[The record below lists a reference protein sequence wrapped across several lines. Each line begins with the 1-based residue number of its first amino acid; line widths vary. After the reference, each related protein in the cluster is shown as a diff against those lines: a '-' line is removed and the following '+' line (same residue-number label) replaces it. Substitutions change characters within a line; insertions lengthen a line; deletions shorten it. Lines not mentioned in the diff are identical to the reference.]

1 MQEKE
6 DIEQIKI
13 AKNETP
19 EEIKK
24 ENRNSNEEKAK
35 NKETIKQIKK
45 QQNNKRIRRIVVIIF
60 IVLFAITSCVVMR
73 GNYLEHK
80 ELGEQYVQEL
90 LTNYKVKYSVMAI
103 IFVFLYFLIYMTNRG
118 IKKGLREF
126 FDREKRE
133 MPKLPNKSL
142 ALIISVITSVIAS
155 NSLVQNIILGMSNVS
170 FGKTESIFGLDIGYY
185 FFQKPLID
193 QILNYVFWLII
204 GMTVYM
210 ALYYVIVFNRYFDGI
225 DGLML
230 RESLFIKKILRNV
243 MLIAIIFG
251 IGTILNTQNILFG
264 KITTIENTATTRFD
278 GVSSNIELTGASYTD
293 TTIKRWGYTIYGIVI
308 IICVGIAIKY
318 FKQKNTQKV
327 LKSLAIIPIYLV
339 CLFVVMIGFNLIFVT
354 PNKLD
359 KEKEN
364 ISNNIE
370 STKNAYGIDVNENS
384 LEYSGTITEQEV
396 KNNDKIINNIPLVSK
411 ESILATVKEKQTGTG
426 YYTYRQANL
435 AKYKIDE
442 RDQLVYV
449 SPREIVNSGRTYT
462 NKTYEYTHGI
472 GQIVTSA
479 TNTTEEGDIQ
489 YLQKDVS
496 GKDDKLNTERQQI
509 YFGLETNDTI
519 ATNAKNK
526 KEYDYTDE
534 LGNEYTSS
542 YQGQA
547 GLTLSFGDKL
557 ILALRKGDIKLA
569 FSGEMTEDSKILIN
583 RNIIKRAKKA
593 MPYLL
598 YDDEPYTVVTNDGK
612 IKWVLDA
619 YTISSNYPY
628 SQYTNI
634 EYNNKKQKI
643 NYIKNSI
650 KVIIDAY
657 DGTIDYYITDK
668 TDPIAMAYNN
678 TYKNLFKEEIP
689 EDIASHLTYPKYL
702 YKVQAELLKSYHNAK
717 ADILYRA
724 DDIWDFAKYNNN
736 KVTKS
741 TGGILEPYYAMVQ
754 VDGKVEVGLIQV
766 YTPNQKQNLISYLI
780 GTTENGTYKLHL
792 YKFSQDSNVVG
803 PIQLEKQI
811 EQDDAISKEIE
822 TLNTTG
828 AKVTKSM
835 VVIPIGNTI
844 LYVEPIYQT
853 KLNESKIPLLKKVV
867 VSSGNKVAIGDTLEK
882 ALENL
887 LSTYA
892 VDIKIEDTENMQ
904 GLIEAIIKAN
914 NNLTES
920 NENDDWEM
928 IGKDLKRL
936 QELIKSLEMM
946 NEEQN
951 KKEEKQTNS
960 LNATNMVNVNNTT
973 NTTQK

>member
-1 MQEKE
+1 MQE
-6 DIEQIKI
+6 
-13 AKNETP
+13 NEKLEKQNTP
-19 EEIKK
+19 EEK
-24 ENRNSNEEKAK
+24 NSTSQ
-35 NKETIKQIKK
+35 ETKK
-45 QQNNKRIRRIVVIIF
+45 QQNNKKIRRIIVIAFLI
-60 IVLFAITSCVVMR
+60 LFAILSYIIMR
-73 GNYLEHK
+73 GSYLEYK
-80 ELGEQYVQEL
+80 ELGQEYVQEF
-90 LTNYKVKYSVMAI
+90 LTNYKVKYSIMVI
-103 IFVFLYFLIYMTNRG
+103 SFIFLYFLIYITNKG
-118 IKKGLREF
+118 IKKGLKEF
-126 FDREKRE
+126 FDSEKKE

-142 ALIISVITSVIAS
+142 ALIISAITSAFVS
-155 NSLVQNIILGMSNVS
+155 NTLVQKVILGLSNTS
-170 FGKTESIFGLDIGYY
+170 FGKTESVFGLDIGYY

-193 QILNYVFWLII
+193 QILTYVFWLVI
-204 GMTVYM
+204 GLTLYM
-210 ALYYVIVFNRYFDGI
+210 ALYYIIVFNRYFNGVDRTI
-225 DGLML
+225 L
-230 RESLFIKKILRNV
+230 RESTFIKKILRNI
-243 MLIAIIFG
+243 MIIAIIFG

-264 KITTIENTATTRFD
+264 KIVTVENSATTRFD
-278 GVSSNIELTGASYTD
+278 GVSSNLELTGASYTD
-293 TTIKRWGYTIYGIVI
+293 TTIKRWGYTIFGILI

-327 LKSLAIIPIYLV
+327 LKSLCIIPIYLV
-339 CLFVVMIGFNLIFVT
+339 ILFVIMVGYSLIFVT
-354 PNKLD
+354 SNRLD
-359 KEKEN
+359 KEKVN

-370 STKNAYGIDVNENS
+370 STKDAYGIDVNENS
-384 LEYSGTITEQEV
+384 LEYTGTITEQEV
-396 KNNDKIINNIPLVSK
+396 NTNQNLINNIPLISK
-411 ESILATVKEKQTGTG
+411 ESVLATVKENQTGTG

-435 AKYKIDE
+435 SKYTIDGKE
-442 RDQLVYV
+442 QLVYI

-472 GQIVTSA
+472 GQIITSA
-479 TNTTEEGDIQ
+479 TKTSENGDIQ
-489 YLQKDVS
+489 YIQKDVS
-496 GKDDKLNTERQQI
+496 GKDDKLNTEKQQI
-509 YFGLETNDTI
+509 YFGLETNEII

-542 YQGQA
+542 YDGQA
-547 GLTLSFGDKL
+547 GLTLNFTDRL

-569 FSGEMTEDSKILIN
+569 FSGEITENSKILLN

-598 YDDEPYTVVTNDGK
+598 YDDEPYTVVTDDGK

-628 SQYTNI
+628 SQYTSI

-643 NYIKNSI
+643 NYIKNSV

-657 DGTIDYYITDK
+657 DGTVDYYITDK
-668 TDPIAMAYNN
+668 TDPIIMAYNN
-678 TYKNLFKEEIP
+678 TYKGLFKEEIP
-689 EDIASHLTYPKYL
+689 EDISKHLTYPKYL

-717 ADILYRA
+717 PDILYRA
-724 DDIWDFAKYNNN
+724 DDIWDFAKYNNS

-741 TGGILEPYYAMVQ
+741 TGGILEPYYAMVEIN
-754 VDGKVEVGLIQV
+754 GKNELGLIQI
-766 YTPNQKQNLISYLI
+766 YTPNEKQNLISYLV
-780 GTTENGTYKLHL
+780 GTTENGKNKLHL

-811 EQDDAISKEIE
+811 EQDEAISKEIE

-828 AKVTKSM
+828 TKVTKSM
-835 VVIPIGNTI
+835 IVVPLENTV

-853 KLNESKIPLLKKVV
+853 KLNESKIPVLKKVV
-867 VSSGNKVAIGDTLEK
+867 VSSGNKIAIGDTIQK

-892 VDIKIEDTENMQ
+892 VDIEIENTESLQ

-928 IGKDLKRL
+928 MGRDLKRL
-936 QELIKSLEMM
+936 QELIKSLETM

-951 KKEEKQTNS
+951 KKEEKQSDLNTVNQTNS
-960 LNATNMVNVNNTT
+960 VNNTT
-973 NTTQK
+973 H

>member
-1 MQEKE
+1 MQE
-6 DIEQIKI
+6 
-13 AKNETP
+13 NEKLEKQNTP
-19 EEIKK
+19 EEK
-24 ENRNSNEEKAK
+24 NSTSQ
-35 NKETIKQIKK
+35 ETKK
-45 QQNNKRIRRIVVIIF
+45 QQNNKKIRRIIVIAFLI
-60 IVLFAITSCVVMR
+60 LFAILSYIIMR
-73 GNYLEHK
+73 GSYLEYK
-80 ELGEQYVQEL
+80 ELGQEYVQEF
-90 LTNYKVKYSVMAI
+90 LTNYKVKYSIMVI
-103 IFVFLYFLIYMTNRG
+103 SFIFLYFLIYITNKG
-118 IKKGLREF
+118 IKKGLKEF
-126 FDREKRE
+126 FDSEKKE

-142 ALIISVITSVIAS
+142 ALIISAITSAFVS
-155 NSLVQNIILGMSNVS
+155 NTLVQKVILGLSNTS
-170 FGKTESIFGLDIGYY
+170 FGKTESVFGLDIGYY

-193 QILNYVFWLII
+193 QILTYVFWLVI
-204 GMTVYM
+204 GLTLYM
-210 ALYYVIVFNRYFDGI
+210 ALYYIIVFNRYFDGVDRTI
-225 DGLML
+225 L
-230 RESLFIKKILRNV
+230 RESTFIKKILRNI
-243 MLIAIIFG
+243 MIIAIIFG

-264 KITTIENTATTRFD
+264 KIVTVENSATTRFD
-278 GVSSNIELTGASYTD
+278 GVSSNLELTGASYTD
-293 TTIKRWGYTIYGIVI
+293 TTIKRWGYIIFGILI

-327 LKSLAIIPIYLV
+327 LKSLCIIPIYLV
-339 CLFVVMIGFNLIFVT
+339 ILFVIMVGYSLIFVT
-354 PNKLD
+354 SNRLD
-359 KEKEN
+359 KEKVN

-370 STKNAYGIDVNENS
+370 STKDAYGIDVNENS
-384 LEYSGTITEQEV
+384 LEYTGTITEQEV
-396 KNNDKIINNIPLVSK
+396 NTNQNLINNIPLISK
-411 ESILATVKEKQTGTG
+411 ESVLATVKENQTGTG

-435 AKYKIDE
+435 AKYTIDGKE
-442 RDQLVYV
+442 QLVYI

-472 GQIVTSA
+472 GQIITSA
-479 TNTTEEGDIQ
+479 TKTSENGDIQ
-489 YLQKDVS
+489 YIQKDVS
-496 GKDDKLNTERQQI
+496 GKDDKLNTEKQQI
-509 YFGLETNDTI
+509 YFGLETNEII

-542 YQGQA
+542 YDGQA
-547 GLTLSFGDKL
+547 GLTLNFTDRL

-569 FSGEMTEDSKILIN
+569 FSGEITENSKILLN

-598 YDDEPYTVVTNDGK
+598 YDDEPYTVVTDDGK

-628 SQYTNI
+628 SQYTSI

-643 NYIKNSI
+643 NYIKNSV

-657 DGTIDYYITDK
+657 DGTVDYYITDK
-668 TDPIAMAYNN
+668 TDPIIMAYNN
-678 TYKNLFKEEIP
+678 TYKGLFKEEIP
-689 EDIASHLTYPKYL
+689 EDISKHLTYPKYL

-717 ADILYRA
+717 PDILYRA
-724 DDIWDFAKYNNN
+724 DDIWDFAKYNNS

-741 TGGILEPYYAMVQ
+741 TGGILEPYYAMVEIN
-754 VDGKVEVGLIQV
+754 GKNELGLIQI
-766 YTPNQKQNLISYLI
+766 YTPNEKQNLISYLV
-780 GTTENGTYKLHL
+780 GTTENGKNKLHL

-811 EQDDAISKEIE
+811 EQDEAISKEIE

-828 AKVTKSM
+828 TKVTKSM
-835 VVIPIGNTI
+835 IVVPLENTV

-853 KLNESKIPLLKKVV
+853 KLNESKIPVLKKVV
-867 VSSGNKVAIGDTLEK
+867 VSSGNKIAIGDTIQK

-892 VDIKIEDTENMQ
+892 VDIEIENTESLQ

-928 IGKDLKRL
+928 MGRDLKRL
-936 QELIKSLEMM
+936 QELIKSLETM

-951 KKEEKQTNS
+951 KKEEKQSNLNTVNQTNS
-960 LNATNMVNVNNTT
+960 VNNTT
-973 NTTQK
+973 H

>member
-35 NKETIKQIKK
+35 AKENIKQIKK

-73 GNYLEHK
+73 GNYLEYK

-126 FDREKRE
+126 FDREKIE

-142 ALIISVITSVIAS
+142 ALIISAITSVIAS

-193 QILNYVFWLII
+193 QILNYGFWLII

-264 KITTIENTATTRFD
+264 KIATIENTATTRFD

-442 RDQLVYV
+442 REQLVYV

-780 GTTENGTYKLHL
+780 GTTENGMNKLHL

-892 VDIKIEDTENMQ
+892 VDIKIENTENMQ

>member
-1 MQEKE
+1 MQE
-6 DIEQIKI
+6 
-13 AKNETP
+13 NEKLEKQNTP
-19 EEIKK
+19 EEK
-24 ENRNSNEEKAK
+24 NSTSQK
-35 NKETIKQIKK
+35 TKK
-45 QQNNKRIRRIVVIIF
+45 QQNNKKIRRIIVIAFLI
-60 IVLFAITSCVVMR
+60 LFAILSYIIMR
-73 GNYLEHK
+73 GSYLEYK
-80 ELGEQYVQEL
+80 ELGQDYVQEF
-90 LTNYKVKYSVMAI
+90 LTNYKVKYSIMVI
-103 IFVFLYFLIYMTNRG
+103 SFIFLYFLIYITNKG
-118 IKKGLREF
+118 IKKGLKEF
-126 FDREKRE
+126 FDSEKKE

-142 ALIISVITSVIAS
+142 ALIISAITSAFVS
-155 NSLVQNIILGMSNVS
+155 NTLVQKVILGLSNTS
-170 FGKTESIFGLDIGYY
+170 FGKTESVFGLDIGYY

-193 QILNYVFWLII
+193 QILTYVFWLVI
-204 GMTVYM
+204 GLTLYM
-210 ALYYVIVFNRYFDGI
+210 ALYYIIVFNRYFDGVDRTI
-225 DGLML
+225 L
-230 RESLFIKKILRNV
+230 RESTFIKKILRNI
-243 MLIAIIFG
+243 MIIAIIFG

-264 KITTIENTATTRFD
+264 KIVTVENSATTRFD
-278 GVSSNIELTGASYTD
+278 GVSSNLELTGASYTD
-293 TTIKRWGYTIYGIVI
+293 TTIKRWGYTIFGILI

-327 LKSLAIIPIYLV
+327 LKSLCIIPIYLV
-339 CLFVVMIGFNLIFVT
+339 ILFVIMVGYSLIFVT
-354 PNKLD
+354 SNRLD
-359 KEKEN
+359 KEKVN

-370 STKNAYGIDVNENS
+370 STKDAYGIDVNENS
-384 LEYSGTITEQEV
+384 LEYTGTITEQEV
-396 KNNDKIINNIPLVSK
+396 NTNQNLINNIPLISK
-411 ESILATVKEKQTGTG
+411 ESVLATVKENQTGTG

-435 AKYKIDE
+435 AKYTIDGKE
-442 RDQLVYV
+442 QLVYI

-472 GQIVTSA
+472 GQIITSA
-479 TNTTEEGDIQ
+479 TKTSENGDIQ
-489 YLQKDVS
+489 YIQKDVS
-496 GKDDKLNTERQQI
+496 GKDDKLNTEKQQI
-509 YFGLETNDTI
+509 YFGLETNEII

-542 YQGQA
+542 YDGQA
-547 GLTLSFGDKL
+547 GLTLNFTDRL

-569 FSGEMTEDSKILIN
+569 FSGEITENSKILLN

-598 YDDEPYTVVTNDGK
+598 YDDEPYTVVTDDGK

-628 SQYTNI
+628 SQYTSI

-643 NYIKNSI
+643 NYIKNSV

-657 DGTIDYYITDK
+657 DGTVDYYITDK
-668 TDPIAMAYNN
+668 TDPIIMAYNN
-678 TYKNLFKEEIP
+678 TYKGLFKEEIP
-689 EDIASHLTYPKYL
+689 EDISKHLTYPKYL

-717 ADILYRA
+717 PDILYRA
-724 DDIWDFAKYNNN
+724 DDIWDFAKYNNS

-741 TGGILEPYYAMVQ
+741 TGGILEPYYAMVEIN
-754 VDGKVEVGLIQV
+754 GKNELGLIQI
-766 YTPNQKQNLISYLI
+766 YTPNEKQNLISYLV
-780 GTTENGTYKLHL
+780 GTTENGKNKLHL

-811 EQDDAISKEIE
+811 EQDEAISKEIE

-828 AKVTKSM
+828 TKVTKSM
-835 VVIPIGNTI
+835 IVVPLENTV

-853 KLNESKIPLLKKVV
+853 KLNESKIPVLKKVV
-867 VSSGNKVAIGDTLEK
+867 VSSGNKIAIGDTIQK

-892 VDIKIEDTENMQ
+892 VDIEIENTESLQ

-928 IGKDLKRL
+928 MGRDLKRL
-936 QELIKSLEMM
+936 QELIKSLETM

-951 KKEEKQTNS
+951 KKEEKQSDLNTVNQTNS
-960 LNATNMVNVNNTT
+960 VNNTT
-973 NTTQK
+973 H

>member
-35 NKETIKQIKK
+35 TKETIKQIKK

-73 GNYLEHK
+73 GNYLEYK

-103 IFVFLYFLIYMTNRG
+103 IFVFLYFLIYVTNRG

-126 FDREKRE
+126 FDREKIE

-142 ALIISVITSVIAS
+142 ALIISAITSVIAS

-193 QILNYVFWLII
+193 QILNYGFWLII

-264 KITTIENTATTRFD
+264 KIATIENTATTRFD

-754 VDGKVEVGLIQV
+754 VDGKVELGLIQV
-766 YTPNQKQNLISYLI
+766 YTPNQKQNLISYLR
-780 GTTENGTYKLHL
+780 GTTEKGMNKLHL

-892 VDIKIEDTENMQ
+892 VDIKIENTENMQ

>member
-1 MQEKE
+1 MQE
-6 DIEQIKI
+6 
-13 AKNETP
+13 NEKLEKQNTP
-19 EEIKK
+19 EEK
-24 ENRNSNEEKAK
+24 NSTSQ
-35 NKETIKQIKK
+35 ETKK
-45 QQNNKRIRRIVVIIF
+45 QQNNKKIRRIIVIAFLI
-60 IVLFAITSCVVMR
+60 LFAILSYIIM
-73 GNYLEHK
+73 GGSYLEYK
-80 ELGEQYVQEL
+80 ELGQEYVQEF
-90 LTNYKVKYSVMAI
+90 LTNYKVKYSIMGI
-103 IFVFLYFLIYMTNRG
+103 SFIFLYFLIYITNKG
-118 IKKGLREF
+118 IKKGLKEF
-126 FDREKRE
+126 FDSEKKE

-142 ALIISVITSVIAS
+142 ALIISAITSAFVS
-155 NSLVQNIILGMSNVS
+155 NTLVQKVILGLSNTS
-170 FGKTESIFGLDIGYY
+170 FGKTESVFGLDIGYY

-193 QILNYVFWLII
+193 QILTYAFWLVI
-204 GMTVYM
+204 GLTLYM
-210 ALYYVIVFNRYFDGI
+210 ALYYIIVFNRYFDGV
-225 DGLML
+225 DGTIL
-230 RESLFIKKILRNV
+230 RESTFIKKILRNI
-243 MLIAIIFG
+243 MIIAIIFG

-264 KITTIENTATTRFD
+264 KIVTVENSATTSFD
-278 GVSSNIELTGASYTD
+278 GVSSNLELTGASYTD
-293 TTIKRWGYTIYGIVI
+293 TTIKRWGYTIFGILI

-318 FKQKNTQKV
+318 FKQKNTKKV
-327 LKSLAIIPIYLV
+327 LKSLCIIPIYLV
-339 CLFVVMIGFNLIFVT
+339 ILFVVMVGYSLIFVT
-354 PNKLD
+354 SNRLD
-359 KEKEN
+359 KEKVN
-364 ISNNIE
+364 ISSNIE
-370 STKNAYGIDVNENS
+370 STKDAYGIDVNENS
-384 LEYSGTITEQEV
+384 LEYTGTITEQEV
-396 KNNDKIINNIPLVSK
+396 NTNQNLINNIPLISK
-411 ESILATVKEKQTGTG
+411 ESVLSTVKENQTGTG

-435 AKYKIDE
+435 AKYTIDGKE
-442 RDQLVYV
+442 QLVYI

-472 GQIVTSA
+472 GQIITSA
-479 TNTTEEGDIQ
+479 TKTSENEDIQ
-489 YLQKDVS
+489 YIQKDVS
-496 GKDDKLNTERQQI
+496 GKDDKLNTEKQQI
-509 YFGLETNDTI
+509 YFGLETNDII

-542 YQGQA
+542 YDGKA
-547 GLTLSFGDKL
+547 GLTLDFTDRL

-569 FSGEMTEDSKILIN
+569 FSGEITENSKILLN

-598 YDDEPYTVVTNDGK
+598 YDDEPYTVVTDDGK

-628 SQYTNI
+628 SQYTSI

-643 NYIKNSI
+643 NYIKNSV

-668 TDPIAMAYNN
+668 TDPIIMAYNN
-678 TYKNLFKEEIP
+678 TYKGLFKEEIP
-689 EDIASHLTYPKYL
+689 EDISKHLTYPKYL

-717 ADILYRA
+717 PDILYRA
-724 DDIWDFAKYNNN
+724 DDIWDFAKYNNS

-741 TGGILEPYYAMVQ
+741 TGGILEPYYAMVEIN
-754 VDGKVEVGLIQV
+754 GKNELGLIQI
-766 YTPNQKQNLISYLI
+766 YTPNEKQNLISYLV
-780 GTTENGTYKLHL
+780 GTTENGKNKLHL

-811 EQDDAISKEIE
+811 EQDEAISKEIE

-828 AKVTKSM
+828 TKVTKSM
-835 VVIPIGNTI
+835 IVVPLENTV

-853 KLNESKIPLLKKVV
+853 KLNESKIPVLKKVV
-867 VSSGNKVAIGDTLEK
+867 VSSGNKIAIGDTIQK

-892 VDIKIEDTENMQ
+892 VDIEIENTESLQ

-928 IGKDLKRL
+928 MGRDLKRL
-936 QELIKSLEMM
+936 QELIKSLETM

-951 KKEEKQTNS
+951 KKEEKQSDLNTVNQTNS
-960 LNATNMVNVNNTT
+960 VNNTT
-973 NTTQK
+973 H

>member
-6 DIEQIKI
+6 KIEKEDI
-13 AKNETP
+13 AKENTP
-19 EEIKK
+19 K
-24 ENRNSNEEKAK
+24 EEKTT
-35 NKETIKQIKK
+35 KETIKQIKK
-45 QQNNKRIRRIVVIIF
+45 QQNNKKIRRMIV
-60 IVLFAITSCVVMR
+60 IVFLTLFALISYIAMR
-73 GNYLEHK
+73 GSYLEYK
-80 ELGEQYVQEL
+80 ELGEQYVQEF
-90 LTNYKVKYSVMAI
+90 LTNYKVKYSIMAI
-103 IFVFLYFLIYMTNRG
+103 IFVFLYFLIYITNRG
-118 IKKGLREF
+118 IKKGLKEF
-126 FDREKRE
+126 FEKEKKE

-142 ALIISVITSVIAS
+142 ALIISAITSVITSNGLVQKVILGLS
-155 NSLVQNIILGMSNVS
+155 NSS

-193 QILNYVFWLII
+193 QLLTYAFWLII
-204 GMTVYM
+204 GLTLYM
-210 ALYYVIVFNRYFDGI
+210 ALYYIIVFNRYFDGV
-225 DGLML
+225 DGTVL

-243 MLIAIIFG
+243 MLIAIVFG
-251 IGTILNTQNILFG
+251 IGTICNTQNILFG
-264 KITTIENTATTRFD
+264 KITTIENSATTRFD
-278 GVSSNIELTGASYTD
+278 GVSSNLELTGASYTD
-293 TTIKRWGYTIYGIVI
+293 TTIKRWGYTIFGIVI
-308 IICVGIAIKY
+308 IICVAIAIKY

-327 LKSLAIIPIYLV
+327 LKSLAGIPVYLV
-339 CLFVVMIGFNLIFVT
+339 GLFIVLVGFNLIFVT
-354 PNKLD
+354 SNRLD
-359 KEKEN
+359 KEKTN
-364 ISNNIE
+364 IANNIE
-370 STKNAYGIDVNENS
+370 STKSAYGIDVNENS

-396 KNNDKIINNIPLVSK
+396 KNNDKTISNIPLISK
-411 ESILATVKEKQTGTG
+411 EAVIATVQEKQTGTG

-435 AKYKIDE
+435 AKYKIDGKE
-442 RDQLVYV
+442 QLVYI

-479 TNTTEEGDIQ
+479 TSTTENGDVQ

-496 GKDDKLNTERQQI
+496 GKDDKLNTENQQI

-534 LGNEYTSS
+534 LGNEYTSTYS
-542 YQGQA
+542 GQA
-547 GLTLSFGDKL
+547 GLKLNFGDRL
-557 ILALRKGDIKLA
+557 ILALSKGDIKLA
-569 FSGEMTEDSKILIN
+569 FSGEITQDSKILIN

-598 YDDEPYTVVTNDGK
+598 YDDEPYTIVTDEGK

-628 SQYTNI
+628 SQYTSI

-643 NYIKNSI
+643 NYIKNSV

-678 TYKNLFKEEIP
+678 TYKGLFKEEVP
-689 EDIASHLTYPKYL
+689 EDIANHFTYPKYL

-717 ADILYRA
+717 PDILYRA

-741 TGGILEPYYAMVQ
+741 TGGILEPYYTIVQ
-754 VDGKVEVGLIQV
+754 IDGKNELGLVQI
-766 YTPNQKQNLISYLI
+766 YTPNQKQNLISYLV
-780 GTTENGTYKLHL
+780 GTVENGTNKLHL

-811 EQDDAISKEIE
+811 EQDEAISKEIE
-822 TLNTTG
+822 ALNTTG
-828 AKVTKSM
+828 TKVTKSM
-835 VVIPIGNTI
+835 IAVPIGNTI

-853 KLNESKIPLLKKVV
+853 KLNESKIPLLKKVI
-867 VSSGNKVAIGDTLEK
+867 VSSGNKIAIGDTLEK
-882 ALENL
+882 SLENL

-892 VDIKIEDTENMQ
+892 VDIEIENTENMQ

-928 IGKDLKRL
+928 MGKDLKRL
-936 QELIKSLEMM
+936 QELIKSLETM
-946 NEEQN
+946 NEEQS
-951 KKEEKQTNS
+951 KKDEKQT
-960 LNATNMVNVNNTT
+960 NTT
-973 NTTQK
+973 NTTNTLENTTK

>member
-1 MQEKE
+1 MQE
-6 DIEQIKI
+6 
-13 AKNETP
+13 NEKLEKQNTP
-19 EEIKK
+19 EEK
-24 ENRNSNEEKAK
+24 NSTSQ
-35 NKETIKQIKK
+35 ETKK
-45 QQNNKRIRRIVVIIF
+45 QQNNKKIRRIIVIAFLI
-60 IVLFAITSCVVMR
+60 LFAILSYIIMR
-73 GNYLEHK
+73 GSYLEYK
-80 ELGEQYVQEL
+80 ELGQEYVQEF
-90 LTNYKVKYSVMAI
+90 LTNYKVKYSIMVI
-103 IFVFLYFLIYMTNRG
+103 SFIFLYFLIYITNKG
-118 IKKGLREF
+118 IKKGLKEF
-126 FDREKRE
+126 FDSEKKE

-142 ALIISVITSVIAS
+142 ALIISAITSAFVS
-155 NSLVQNIILGMSNVS
+155 NTLVQKVILGLSNTS
-170 FGKTESIFGLDIGYY
+170 FGKTESVFGLDIGYY

-193 QILNYVFWLII
+193 QILTYVFWLVI
-204 GMTVYM
+204 GLTLYM
-210 ALYYVIVFNRYFDGI
+210 ALYYIIVFNRYFDGVDRTI
-225 DGLML
+225 L
-230 RESLFIKKILRNV
+230 RESTFIKKILRNI
-243 MLIAIIFG
+243 MIIAIIFG

-264 KITTIENTATTRFD
+264 KIVTVENSATTRFD
-278 GVSSNIELTGASYTD
+278 GVSNNLELTGASYTD
-293 TTIKRWGYTIYGIVI
+293 TTIKRWGYTIFGILI

-327 LKSLAIIPIYLV
+327 LKSLCIIPIYLV
-339 CLFVVMIGFNLIFVT
+339 ILFVIMVGYSLIFVT
-354 PNKLD
+354 SNRLD
-359 KEKEN
+359 KEKVN

-370 STKNAYGIDVNENS
+370 STKDAYGIDVNENS
-384 LEYSGTITEQEV
+384 LEYTGTITEQEV
-396 KNNDKIINNIPLVSK
+396 NTNQNLINNIPLISK
-411 ESILATVKEKQTGTG
+411 ESVLATVKENQTGTG

-435 AKYKIDE
+435 AKYTIDGKE
-442 RDQLVYV
+442 QLVYI

-472 GQIVTSA
+472 GQIITSA
-479 TNTTEEGDIQ
+479 TKTSENGDIQ
-489 YLQKDVS
+489 YIQKDVS
-496 GKDDKLNTERQQI
+496 GKDDKLNTEKQQI
-509 YFGLETNDTI
+509 YFGLETNEII

-542 YQGQA
+542 YDGQA
-547 GLTLSFGDKL
+547 GLTLNFTDRL

-569 FSGEMTEDSKILIN
+569 FSGEITENSKILLN

-598 YDDEPYTVVTNDGK
+598 YDDEPYTVVTDDGK

-628 SQYTNI
+628 SQYTSI
-634 EYNNKKQKI
+634 KYNNKKQKI
-643 NYIKNSI
+643 NYIKNSV

-657 DGTIDYYITDK
+657 DGTVDYYITDK
-668 TDPIAMAYNN
+668 TDPIIMAYNN
-678 TYKNLFKEEIP
+678 TYKGLFKEEIP
-689 EDIASHLTYPKYL
+689 EDISKHLTYPKYL

-717 ADILYRA
+717 PDILYRA
-724 DDIWDFAKYNNN
+724 DDIWDFAKYNNS

-741 TGGILEPYYAMVQ
+741 TGGILEPYYAMVEIN
-754 VDGKVEVGLIQV
+754 GKNELGLIQI
-766 YTPNQKQNLISYLI
+766 YTPNEKQNLISYLV
-780 GTTENGTYKLHL
+780 GTTENGKNKLHL

-811 EQDDAISKEIE
+811 EQDEAISKEIE

-828 AKVTKSM
+828 TKVTKSM
-835 VVIPIGNTI
+835 IVVPLENTV

-853 KLNESKIPLLKKVV
+853 KLNESKIPVLKKVV
-867 VSSGNKVAIGDTLEK
+867 VSSGNKIAIGDTIQK

-892 VDIKIEDTENMQ
+892 VDIEIENTESLQ

-928 IGKDLKRL
+928 MGRDLKRL
-936 QELIKSLEMM
+936 QELIKSLETM

-951 KKEEKQTNS
+951 KKEEKQSDLNTVNQTNS
-960 LNATNMVNVNNTT
+960 VNNTT
-973 NTTQK
+973 H

>member
-1 MQEKE
+1 MQE
-6 DIEQIKI
+6 
-13 AKNETP
+13 NENLEKQNTP
-19 EEIKK
+19 EEK
-24 ENRNSNEEKAK
+24 NSTSQ
-35 NKETIKQIKK
+35 ETKK
-45 QQNNKRIRRIVVIIF
+45 QQNNKKIRRIIVIAFLI
-60 IVLFAITSCVVMR
+60 LFAILSYIIMR
-73 GNYLEHK
+73 GSYLEYK
-80 ELGEQYVQEL
+80 ELGQEYVQEF
-90 LTNYKVKYSVMAI
+90 LTNYKVKYSIMVI
-103 IFVFLYFLIYMTNRG
+103 SFIFLYFLIYITNKG
-118 IKKGLREF
+118 IKKGLKEF
-126 FDREKRE
+126 FDSEKKE

-142 ALIISVITSVIAS
+142 ALIISAITSAFVS
-155 NSLVQNIILGMSNVS
+155 NTLVQKVILGLSNTS
-170 FGKTESIFGLDIGYY
+170 FGKTESVFGLDIGYY

-193 QILNYVFWLII
+193 QILTYVFWLVI
-204 GMTVYM
+204 GLTLYM
-210 ALYYVIVFNRYFDGI
+210 ALYYIIVFNRYFDGVDRTI
-225 DGLML
+225 L
-230 RESLFIKKILRNV
+230 RESTFIKKILRNI
-243 MLIAIIFG
+243 MIIAIIFG
-251 IGTILNTQNILFG
+251 
-264 KITTIENTATTRFD
+264 KIVTVENSATTRFD
-278 GVSSNIELTGASYTD
+278 GVSSNLELTGASYTD
-293 TTIKRWGYTIYGIVI
+293 TTIKRWGYTIFGILI

-327 LKSLAIIPIYLV
+327 LKSLCIIPIYLV
-339 CLFVVMIGFNLIFVT
+339 ILFVIMVGYSLIFVT
-354 PNKLD
+354 SNRLD
-359 KEKEN
+359 KEKVN

-370 STKNAYGIDVNENS
+370 STKDAYGIDVNENS
-384 LEYSGTITEQEV
+384 LEYTGTITEQEV
-396 KNNDKIINNIPLVSK
+396 NTNQNLINNIPLISK
-411 ESILATVKEKQTGTG
+411 ESVLATVKENQTGTG

-435 AKYKIDE
+435 AKYTIDGKE
-442 RDQLVYV
+442 QLVYI

-472 GQIVTSA
+472 GQIITSA
-479 TNTTEEGDIQ
+479 TKTSENGDIQ
-489 YLQKDVS
+489 YIQKDVS
-496 GKDDKLNTERQQI
+496 GKDDKLNTEKQQI
-509 YFGLETNDTI
+509 YFGLETNEII

-542 YQGQA
+542 YDGQA
-547 GLTLSFGDKL
+547 GLTLNFTDRL

-569 FSGEMTEDSKILIN
+569 FSGEITENSKILLN

-598 YDDEPYTVVTNDGK
+598 YDDEPYTVVTDDGK

-628 SQYTNI
+628 PQYTSI

-643 NYIKNSI
+643 NYIKNSV

-657 DGTIDYYITDK
+657 DGTVDYYITDK
-668 TDPIAMAYNN
+668 TDPIIMAYNN
-678 TYKNLFKEEIP
+678 TYKGLFKEEIP
-689 EDIASHLTYPKYL
+689 EDISKHLTYPKYL

-717 ADILYRA
+717 PDILYRA
-724 DDIWDFAKYNNN
+724 DDIWDFAKYNNS

-741 TGGILEPYYAMVQ
+741 TGGILEPYYAMVEIN
-754 VDGKVEVGLIQV
+754 GKNELGLIQI
-766 YTPNQKQNLISYLI
+766 YTPNEKQNLISYLV
-780 GTTENGTYKLHL
+780 GTTENGKNKLHL

-811 EQDDAISKEIE
+811 EQDEAISKEIE

-828 AKVTKSM
+828 TKVTKSM
-835 VVIPIGNTI
+835 IVVPLENTV

-853 KLNESKIPLLKKVV
+853 KLNESKIPVLKKVV
-867 VSSGNKVAIGDTLEK
+867 VSSGNKIAIGDTIQK

-892 VDIKIEDTENMQ
+892 VDIEIENTESLQ

-928 IGKDLKRL
+928 MGRDLKRL
-936 QELIKSLEMM
+936 QELIKSLETM

-951 KKEEKQTNS
+951 KKEEKQSDLNTVNQTNS
-960 LNATNMVNVNNTT
+960 VNNTT
-973 NTTQK
+973 H

>member
-1 MQEKE
+1 MQE
-6 DIEQIKI
+6 
-13 AKNETP
+13 NEKLEKQNTP
-19 EEIKK
+19 EEK
-24 ENRNSNEEKAK
+24 NSTSQ
-35 NKETIKQIKK
+35 ETKK
-45 QQNNKRIRRIVVIIF
+45 QQNNKKIRRIIVIAFLI
-60 IVLFAITSCVVMR
+60 LFAILSYIIM
-73 GNYLEHK
+73 GGSYLEYK
-80 ELGEQYVQEL
+80 ELGQEYVQEF
-90 LTNYKVKYSVMAI
+90 LTNYKVKYSIMGI
-103 IFVFLYFLIYMTNRG
+103 SFIFLYFLIYITNKG
-118 IKKGLREF
+118 IKKGLKEF
-126 FDREKRE
+126 FDSEKKE

-142 ALIISVITSVIAS
+142 ALIISAITSAFVS
-155 NSLVQNIILGMSNVS
+155 NTLVQKVILGLSNTS
-170 FGKTESIFGLDIGYY
+170 FGKTESVFGLDISYY

-193 QILNYVFWLII
+193 QILTYAFWLVI
-204 GMTVYM
+204 GLTLYM
-210 ALYYVIVFNRYFDGI
+210 ALYYIIVFNRYFDGV
-225 DGLML
+225 DGTIL
-230 RESLFIKKILRNV
+230 RESTFIKKILRNI
-243 MLIAIIFG
+243 MIIAIIFG

-264 KITTIENTATTRFD
+264 KIVTVENSATTSFD
-278 GVSSNIELTGASYTD
+278 GVSSNLELTGASYTD
-293 TTIKRWGYTIYGIVI
+293 TTIKRWGYTIFGILI

-318 FKQKNTQKV
+318 FKQKNTKKV
-327 LKSLAIIPIYLV
+327 LKSLCIIPIYLV
-339 CLFVVMIGFNLIFVT
+339 ILFVVMVGYSLIFVT
-354 PNKLD
+354 SNRLD
-359 KEKEN
+359 KEKVN
-364 ISNNIE
+364 ISSNIE
-370 STKNAYGIDVNENS
+370 STKDAYGIDVNENS
-384 LEYSGTITEQEV
+384 LEYTGTITEQEV
-396 KNNDKIINNIPLVSK
+396 NTNQNLINNIPLISK
-411 ESILATVKEKQTGTG
+411 ESVLSTVKENQTGTG

-435 AKYKIDE
+435 AKYTIDGKE
-442 RDQLVYV
+442 QLVYI

-472 GQIVTSA
+472 GQIITSA
-479 TNTTEEGDIQ
+479 TKTSENEDIQ
-489 YLQKDVS
+489 YIQKDVS
-496 GKDDKLNTERQQI
+496 GKDDKLNTEKQQI
-509 YFGLETNDTI
+509 YFGLETNDII

-542 YQGQA
+542 YDGKA
-547 GLTLSFGDKL
+547 GLTLDFTDRL

-569 FSGEMTEDSKILIN
+569 FSGEITENSKILLN

-598 YDDEPYTVVTNDGK
+598 YDDEPYTVVTDDGK

-628 SQYTNI
+628 SQYTSI

-643 NYIKNSI
+643 NYIKNSV

-668 TDPIAMAYNN
+668 TDPIIMAYNN
-678 TYKNLFKEEIP
+678 TYKGLFKEEIP
-689 EDIASHLTYPKYL
+689 EDISKHLTYPKYL

-717 ADILYRA
+717 PDILYRA
-724 DDIWDFAKYNNN
+724 DDIWDFAKYNNS

-741 TGGILEPYYAMVQ
+741 TGGILEPYYAMVEIN
-754 VDGKVEVGLIQV
+754 GKNELGLIQI
-766 YTPNQKQNLISYLI
+766 YTPNEKQNLISYLV
-780 GTTENGTYKLHL
+780 GTTENGKNKLHL

-811 EQDDAISKEIE
+811 EQDEAISKEIE

-828 AKVTKSM
+828 TKVTKSM
-835 VVIPIGNTI
+835 IVVPLENTV

-853 KLNESKIPLLKKVV
+853 KLNESKIPVLKKVV
-867 VSSGNKVAIGDTLEK
+867 VSSGNKIAIGDTIQK

-892 VDIKIEDTENMQ
+892 VDIEIENTESLQ

-928 IGKDLKRL
+928 MGRDLKRL
-936 QELIKSLEMM
+936 QELIKSLETM

-951 KKEEKQTNS
+951 KKEEKQSDLNTVNQTNS
-960 LNATNMVNVNNTT
+960 VNNTT
-973 NTTQK
+973 H